1 MSRIS
6 TVLVLVALA
15 ATTACQ
21 DQEAGPVG
29 PEGTVAVSSTA
40 ASSAGPSVYEVTV
53 TNLTDGQPL
62 TPPLAVTHR
71 TRLSVFEVGEAASLG
86 VREIAENGNLGP
98 LEGALAGN
106 KHLSE
111 LVIALPSDPT
121 APPPILPMASRTFM
135 ITADHG
141 FKHFSFVSMLIC
153 TNDGFTGLASARLP
167 RRVGDTSDYELV
179 AYDAGSEINT
189 EDLDDMVPPCGK
201 ITLGLPDPLPG
212 TGVSDPTLAEGGV
225 IGMHAG
231 IVGGVDLD
239 PMLHGWT
246 NPVATVSITRLP

>member
-1 MSRIS
+1 MRRIS

-29 PEGTVAVSSTA
+29 PEGTVAISSTA

-71 TRLSVFEVGEAASLG
+71 QRLSVFEVGEAASLG

-98 LEGALAGN
+98 LDGALAGD
-106 KHLSE
+106 KHLSD
-111 LVIALPSDPT
+111 LVIALPSDPL
-121 APPPILPMASRTFM
+121 APPPILPLASRTFM
-135 ITADHG
+135 ITADSG

-167 RRVGDTSDYELV
+167 QRVGDTSDHELV
-179 AYDAGSEINT
+179 AYDAGSEMNT

-201 ITLGLPDPLPG
+201 ITLGLLDPLPG
-212 TGVSDPTLAEGGV
+212 TGMSDPALAEGGV

-231 IVGGVDLD
+231 IVGGVDLVTIHEWD
-239 PMLHGWT
+239 D
-246 NPVATVSITRLP
+246 PVATVSITRVH